1 MVEKNNQQLSVP
13 LPYDRQL
20 HMPNIRQMLLQMWQ
34 NIQMFIVQALPIL
47 SQSVLLLVFYH

>member
-1 MVEKNNQQLSVP
+1 MVEKNDQQLSVP

-34 NIQMFIVQALPIL
+34 NIQMFIVQALFL